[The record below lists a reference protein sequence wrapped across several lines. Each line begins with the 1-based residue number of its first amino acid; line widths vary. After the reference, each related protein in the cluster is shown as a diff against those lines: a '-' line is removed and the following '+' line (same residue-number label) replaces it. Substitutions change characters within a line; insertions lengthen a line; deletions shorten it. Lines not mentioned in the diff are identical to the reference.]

1 MGILRVKSICSHS
14 GICSH
19 AVLVGT
25 GDIYTDRST
34 LTDPVPFRDR
44 EEEEEELWVFCG
56 CSQLVLTQ
64 ESIGM

>member
-1 MGILRVKSICSHS
+1 MYSVGLVKFHCPQSVH
-14 GICSH
+14 
-19 AVLVGT
+19 VGT
-25 GDIYTDRST
+25 GDTDRST

-44 EEEEEELWVFCG
+44 EEEEEEESWVFCG